1 MLVRIQSFLES
12 MRLHRCVELHTGHPL
27 ILDFTMHEL
36 YPLLEPGVE
45 VEVIETVPVVHSVV
59 IARLSY

>member
-12 MRLHRCVELHTGHPL
+12 MRLHRCVELSTGHPMM
-27 ILDFTMHEL
+27 LDFTMHEL
-36 YPLLEPGVE
+36 YPLLLPGMEVE
-45 VEVIETVPVVHSVV
+45 VEETVPVVHSVV